1 MVGIDSVAN
10 SSAQL
15 ANFRS
20 DGFDTPGTFM
30 AEISIERDSAR
41 VDPCPKVSFASLMRW
56 GTEPEGWYV
65 EHPDAVFD
73 LGVNYSP
80 LEWRQRMVPPTFL
93 SISES
98 RLLGGFMDD
107 LRGCETNQGERW
119 FAPGVDSERFPSRV

>member
-1 MVGIDSVAN
+1 MVGIDSVAK
-10 SSAQL
+10 SSARL

-20 DGFDTPGTFM
+20 DGFNIPGTFM

-41 VDPCPKVSFASLMRW
+41 VDPCPKVSFASLMSC

-65 EHPDAVFD
+65 DHHDAVFD
-73 LGVNYSP
+73 VGMNYSP

-98 RLLGGFMDD
+98 RLLRGFMDD
-107 LRGCETNQGERW
+107 LRGRETN
-119 FAPGVDSERFPSRV
+119 RVGS

>member
-1 MVGIDSVAN
+1 MVGIDSVAK

-41 VDPCPKVSFASLMRW
+41 VDPCPKVSLASLMRW

-73 LGVNYSP
+73 VRRELLPFGVAPAYGS
-80 LEWRQRMVPPTFL
+80 TDL
-93 SISES
+93 SVNLRITTS
-98 RLLGGFMDD
+98 RGFY
-107 LRGCETNQGERW
+107 G
-119 FAPGVDSERFPSRV
+119 